1 MKPFQNKPRVTVRD
15 IARRLKVSHATVS
28 RSLRDD
34 RRISEPVRQ
43 KVKQTAKEMGYR
55 PDPMLAAL
63 AQYRRG
69 NAKVPICA
77 ELAWI
82 NSWPE
87 PKQLRTFK
95 EFDNYWRGA
104 AEESERCGFRL
115 EEFML
120 NKQLTP
126 ARLEKILLARNI
138 QGILIPPHGIFA
150 PEWGDFSWENFCVVR
165 FGHSVSNPR
174 AHIVSSDQLTGGLIA
189 FENMWKQ
196 GYRRIGLVSIPRTVT
211 RFGAGYLFNQMRLSP
226 ATRIPPLIFPEF
238 HDEKI
243 RCRIIKSWIN
253 KHKPDAILTDVGQM
267 RSTLAKVGCEVPK
280 DMGLAAF
287 SVLDGGADAGI
298 DQNSREIGKAA
309 VQMLISLIN
318 HGERGIPAVCRELL
332 IEGSWVN
339 GSTLPPKYYQ
349 E

>member
-1 MKPFQNKPRVTVRD
+1 LPIV
-15 IARRLKVSHATVS
+15 RRLKVSHATVS

-34 RRISEPVRQ
+34 RRISEPMRQ
-43 KVKQTAKEMGYR
+43 KVKQVAKEMGYR

-138 QGILIPPHGIFA
+138 
-150 PEWGDFSWENFCVVR
+150 
-165 FGHSVSNPR
+165 
-174 AHIVSSDQLTGGLIA
+174 
-189 FENMWKQ
+189 
-196 GYRRIGLVSIPRTVT
+196 
-211 RFGAGYLFNQMRLSP
+211 
-226 ATRIPPLIFPEF
+226 
-238 HDEKI
+238 
-243 RCRIIKSWIN
+243 
-253 KHKPDAILTDVGQM
+253 
-267 RSTLAKVGCEVPK
+267 
-280 DMGLAAF
+280 
-287 SVLDGGADAGI
+287 
-298 DQNSREIGKAA
+298 KA
-309 VQMLISLIN
+309 S
-318 HGERGIPAVCRELL
+318 
-332 IEGSWVN
+332 
-339 GSTLPPKYYQ
+339 
-349 E
+349 

>member
-120 NKQLTP
+120 NRQLTP

-138 QGILIPPHGIFA
+138 
-150 PEWGDFSWENFCVVR
+150 
-165 FGHSVSNPR
+165 
-174 AHIVSSDQLTGGLIA
+174 
-189 FENMWKQ
+189 
-196 GYRRIGLVSIPRTVT
+196 
-211 RFGAGYLFNQMRLSP
+211 
-226 ATRIPPLIFPEF
+226 
-238 HDEKI
+238 
-243 RCRIIKSWIN
+243 
-253 KHKPDAILTDVGQM
+253 
-267 RSTLAKVGCEVPK
+267 
-280 DMGLAAF
+280 
-287 SVLDGGADAGI
+287 
-298 DQNSREIGKAA
+298 KA
-309 VQMLISLIN
+309 S
-318 HGERGIPAVCRELL
+318 
-332 IEGSWVN
+332 
-339 GSTLPPKYYQ
+339 
-349 E
+349 